1 VNQINRRTIIV
12 MAVVV
17 GLGVANLFYCQPLL
31 AQIGTSL
38 GIGARSGYI
47 PTFTLGGVMLSMFA
61 VVPLGDMT
69 ERRRLIVAVSIAS
82 SCAAALTAISPNF
95 VWLALASVALGM
107 TSIIP
112 HLMMPFAARLAP
124 PEARGKVLG
133 TVMSGGLIGVLLAR
147 TASGFVGAEWGWR
160 TVYWSACLIMFAVA
174 AAVRYGLPASPSE
187 SSLTY
192 GELMGSIKAIFLEEP
207 VLRESALI
215 GAMLFGAFNAFWA
228 TLVFF
233 LGTPPY
239 HYGARAA
246 GLFGLVGAV
255 SAAAVP
261 LVGRLA
267 DKRGARFGVGLAVIV
282 AFIAF
287 VEIGLIGANI
297 VGLIVGVILM
307 DAAVQAG
314 QVSNQTR
321 IYSLNSNAHNRV
333 NAVYMLSYFLG
344 GSLGAAL
351 GAFGWQHRG
360 WSGVCAAGVAML
372 LVALA
377 AHISGTREVRTVST
391 APAK

>member
-1 VNQINRRTIIV
+1 VKQIKRRTIITMGV
-12 MAVVV
+12 IA

-31 AQIGTSL
+31 AQMGTSL
-38 GIGARSGYI
+38 GVGARTGYI
-47 PTFTLGGVMLSMFA
+47 PTFTLGGVMLSMVAF
-61 VVPLGDMT
+61 VPLGDMT
-69 ERRRLIVAVSIAS
+69 ERRRLIMTMGIAS
-82 SCAAALTAISPNF
+82 ACASALIALSPNF

-112 HLMMPFAARLAP
+112 HLIMPFAASLSAP
-124 PEARGKVLG
+124 EERGKVLG
-133 TVMSGGLIGVLLAR
+133 GVMSGGLIGVLLAR
-147 TASGFVGAEWGWR
+147 TASGLIGAQWGWR
-160 TVYWSACLIMFAVA
+160 TVYWIACVLMFTVA
-174 AAVRYGLPASPSE
+174 TAVRYGLPESPAK
-187 SSLTY
+187 SSISY
-192 GELMGSIKAIFLEEP
+192 RELMGSIKALFLEEP
-207 VLRESALI
+207 LLRESALI

-246 GLFGLVGAV
+246 GLFGLVGAI

-267 DKRGARFGVGLAVIV
+267 DRKGPRFGVGLAVTV

-287 VEIGLIGANI
+287 VEFGLFGTNI

-321 IYSLNSNAHNRV
+321 IYSLHPSAHNRV
-333 NAVYMLSYFLG
+333 NAVYMLAYFSG
-344 GSLGAAL
+344 GSIGAGLGV
-351 GAFGWQHRG
+351 FGWQHRG
-360 WSGVCAAGVAML
+360 WSGVCTAGVAML

-377 AHISGTREVRTVST
+377 THLRGTRVVPILST
-391 APAK
+391 AAAK